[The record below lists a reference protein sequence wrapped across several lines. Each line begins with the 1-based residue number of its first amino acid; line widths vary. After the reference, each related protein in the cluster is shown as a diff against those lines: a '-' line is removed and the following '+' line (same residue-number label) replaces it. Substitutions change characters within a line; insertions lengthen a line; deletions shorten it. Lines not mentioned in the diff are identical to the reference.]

1 MRLHELVR
9 RSARRAPL
17 APAVV
22 AADGT
27 LSYGELD
34 AEADRL
40 ARALAGLGVRRGD
53 RVALW
58 LDKSARAVVAMQ
70 AVLRLGAAYVP
81 VDPLSPIDRAVHLVG
96 DCAPRAV
103 VATGERLGTLR
114 RHRVDVPGLDVSAV
128 TVPGSAAP
136 ATDVSEAPVPG
147 PSASGTGAARPDGV
161 TGEPPPEPEGT
172 PDDLA
177 YILYTSGSTGVPKG
191 VCLSHRNA
199 LAFVEWAA
207 AELEATPADRFANHA
222 PFHFD
227 LSVLDLY
234 VAFHAG
240 ASVHLIPQ
248 ETAYAPRLLVDFL
261 TGHRITV
268 WYSVPSALILMARDG
283 GLLDT
288 RPADL
293 RALLFAGEPYPVTHL
308 RRLREHLPGVRFL
321 NLYGPTETNV
331 CTFHEVVSL
340 DADRTVPVPIGRAC
354 SGDRVWAARPDGS
367 VAGPGEEGELVVEG
381 PTVMLGY
388 WGHPPQGGK
397 SYATGDRV
405 VLQDDGDYLFLGRRD
420 GQVKVRGHRV
430 EIGEIESALQAH
442 PAIGDAAVVLT
453 GSGVDARLVAYAVPA
468 GEERPNLLE
477 IKRHCA
483 ATLPRHMI
491 VDTVRYVD
499 ALPRTPNGKVH
510 RRLLTTEAR

>member
-9 RSARRAPL
+9 ESARRTPL

-34 AEADRL
+34 AESDRV
-40 ARALAGLGVRRGD
+40 ARALAELGVRRGD

-81 VDPLSPIDRAVHLVG
+81 VDPLSPAERAVHLVR

-103 VATGERLGTLR
+103 VASAERLRTLE
-114 RHRVDVPGLDVSAV
+114 RHGVDVPGLGPDGTA
-128 TVPGSAAP
+128 G
-136 ATDVSEAPVPG
+136 DPVAG
-147 PSASGTGAARPDGV
+147 PPARPPSRADGTV
-161 TGEPPPEPEGT
+161 EPLPDPGGT
-172 PDDLA
+172 ADDLA
-177 YILYTSGSTGVPKG
+177 YILYTSGSTGMPKG

-199 LAFVEWAA
+199 LAFVHWAV
-207 AELEATPADRFANHA
+207 AELEATSADRFANHA

-234 VAFHAG
+234 VAFGAG

-261 TGHRITV
+261 LDRRITV

-283 GLLDT
+283 GLLDA

-293 RALLFAGEPYPVTHL
+293 RTLLFAGEPYPVTHL
-308 RRLREHLPGVRFL
+308 RRLREHLPEVRFL

-340 DADRTVPVPIGRAC
+340 PGDSTASVPIGRAC
-354 SGDRVWAARPDGS
+354 SGNRVWAAREDGS
-367 VAGPGEEGELVVEG
+367 VAGPEEEGELIVDG

-388 WGHPPQGGK
+388 WGHPPQGGRP
-397 SYATGDRV
+397 YATGDRV
-405 VLQDDGDYLFLGRRD
+405 VLREDGDYRFLGRRD
-420 GQVKVRGHRV
+420 GQIKVRGHRI
-430 EIGEIESALQAH
+430 EIGEIESVLQAH
-442 PAIGDAAVVLT
+442 PAISDATVVPT
-453 GSGVDARLVAYAVPA
+453 GAGIDTRLLAYAVPS
-468 GEERPNLLE
+468 GDDRPNLLE
-477 IKRHCA
+477 VKRHCA
-483 ATLPRHMI
+483 AALPRHMI
-491 VDTVRYVD
+491 IDAIRYVD
-499 ALPRTPNGKVH
+499 ELPRTSNGKVH
-510 RRLLTTEAR
+510 RRRLIAEAG